1 MNIDILKLLATK
13 CEKFKLNIDEE
24 IKLIDMKNDTS
35 KKYFI
40 NISKNLDKI

>member
-13 CEKFKLNIDEE
+13 CENIKLNIDEE
-24 IKLIDMKNDTS
+24 IKLTAMKNNTS

-40 NISKNLDKI
+40 NISKI